1 MDTKSIVICGVGGQ
15 GIVLASDILSYALFK
30 TGYDV
35 KKNEIHGMSQREGA
49 VSSFLRYGDKVHS
62 PVVSPGEADYLVGFE
77 KLEALRNLNLLREN
91 GYALVNDLEIK
102 PVTVIMGVSVYPED
116 IPEYFSL
123 RTKHL
128 QIVNALEA
136 VKSLGNTKLVNTV
149 ILGVL
154 SNVLSDVKQST
165 WRAAISAFVKKGFEE
180 KNFEAFEIG
189 RGLRMTI

>member
-1 MDTKSIVICGVGGQ
+1 M
-15 GIVLASDILSYALFK
+15 
-30 TGYDV
+30 
-35 KKNEIHGMSQREGA
+35 N
-49 VSSFLRYGDKVHS
+49 
-62 PVVSPGEADYLVGFE
+62 
-77 KLEALRNLNLLREN
+77 
-91 GYALVNDLEIK
+91 
-102 PVTVIMGVSVYPED
+102 

-154 SNVLSDVKQST
+154 SNVLSDIKQST
-165 WRAAISAFVKKGFEE
+165 WNAAISAFVKKGFED

-189 RGLRMTI
+189 RGLRMTV